1 MALHALAAHH
11 DARGPDSAWGTE
23 KCSQRPSG
31 RKTPALS
38 SRGNQNYPQCIEL
51 VKQATG
57 AAFVAA
63 FDHNVRSAT
72 GKQAGRQTEEEGVLV
87 V

>member
-1 MALHALAAHH
+1 
-11 DARGPDSAWGTE
+11 
-23 KCSQRPSG
+23 
-31 RKTPALS
+31 
-38 SRGNQNYPQCIEL
+38 